1 MKGVRTTRKLQRKR
15 RGGTPNNIG
24 ESRRQSGIRK
34 KIAWGPIIEETRE
47 FDRSPTE
54 QYIADADLQQKID
67 YYTEKLARAK
77 SSNVSLQRELDGM
90 KTGLA
95 TLNNKNKKLLQ
106 EYTQNRDENNKD
118 AQHTR
123 QALLKSKEKMSHFE
137 DGIIEIESK
146 IMANNYKIAMYEQY
160 IAHPNSIS
168 RLLQTRRRHE
178 SRQFPRT
185 TARMTPLER
194 KKRVSSANQE
204 LQDQRHYKTG

>member
-1 MKGVRTTRKLQRKR
+1 MIMKGVRTTRKLQRKR
-15 RGGTPNNIG
+15 RGGTPNNIR

-67 YYTEKLARAK
+67 YYTQKIDTAE
-77 SSNVSLQRELDGM
+77 SSNMSLQTELDGM

-95 TLNNKNKKLLQ
+95 TLNNKNKKLLE
-106 EYTQNRDENNKD
+106 EYTRNRDENNKD

-123 QALLKSKEKMSHFE
+123 QAKAQMSYFE
-137 DGIIEIESK
+137 DRIIEIESK
-146 IMANNYKIAMYEQY
+146 IAANNYKINMYEQY

-178 SRQFPRT
+178 SSQQPRKNT
-185 TARMTPLER
+185 RMTLSEKKKYIASHNKKLE
-194 KKRVSSANQE
+194 E
-204 LQDQRHYKTG
+204 QRHYTIG